1 MDDTVSGPI
10 RLEAFE
16 MYPTDNTPEKI
27 VQEKSH
33 RLFITLREPTNTG
46 KNWKPLFQST
56 FEVYSRLWKFQQ
68 VHRKVLENE
77 QYYGLKRWELG
88 ELASKIGQ
96 LYYYY
101 YLRTSDTS
109 YLQESFTFYSAI
121 QKRKYFEKVLEAKSS
136 ALIIK
141 KLRYHIRYIVVC
153 LLLNK
158 FQLVHQLSLE
168 FQDYIKKYEFF
179 LEEKDAIEWRL
190 LYNEISSFISAQQ
203 LYDVYYEGQL
213 LPITSHLRYSYKTP
227 LNPQIKLEQ
236 IVVVGNYEHHAK
248 FSGLTL
254 DMYGL
259 LQSLEFDP
267 EFSDS
272 QMPELQSQSGSLE
285 TSEPTNINRN
295 PEKHLL
301 FRPTIDLLTLKLA
314 TCQKDMT
321 SDQSALLLYLSGE
334 GSQSKQPSG
343 ISMASLPS
351 GKSNHDTINT
361 FFPHDLISFTRKPMF
376 VIVDSDNSMAF
387 KNFRAAFDQPF
398 LCILSPPEMPV
409 TKAFCFV
416 SNIKQLKPN
425 QWQYAMDK
433 LKEIELYIISL
444 LQRNEIDFS
453 FKAFVQDEFL
463 AQYITR
469 FIFCRIVLQAHLNCG
484 PNNLPD
490 SNPSVPDFFFN
501 HNDLKAL
508 VNELVVICGVSDY
521 YRFCSQLLLGHSRNT
536 IFWPIFNLRI
546 FMLFFVL
553 SSVVTQTFF
562 YYPGIEV
569 PLTYDSDILYST
581 SVGWISSTR
590 AYTFSNM
597 FFHQCMDLCR
607 ENDFC
612 RMFNWQQVIQRTGGG
627 WKRGLEPRGWIN
639 IYEVI
644 GECTM
649 YEGGDPN
656 DGFQVFAPLGMYAGM
671 IFSKSNCE
679 VSLSG
684 IVFCD
689 FQKRLQSSYDLVVP
703 WNGTSID
710 NTTVLWNNDCFWDDS
725 GSLHAFPVSSNLE
738 CQQRCVEEQACTHL
752 QTESFNI
759 TKKHCILYSGQVQVS
774 TTYPTFAAP
783 STTNINNRIGSCSI
797 LPQRNNCSV
806 IGNQY
811 QCDLNEEIPSDIVKY
826 QYFEFKVNST
836 ENIAYNYSCALDS
849 GIFQVYT
856 NLYTLEQCKSACT
869 LFDDCKAFA
878 IAQVTPYLYC
888 WLGSGLNFKL
898 SGASQVDNYCG
909 VILDRVQV
917 LNRQIQISPV
927 PIAFSFNGL
936 SFLPYGNKT
945 EQSQDFLEFSAING
959 WSFSSPYTT
968 FLASSLADCAT
979 PCKFNTSCS
988 YSFWDGN
995 NCMLYNTLN
1004 TLTNSGNY
1012 IVYLKLQNCQD
1023 CTEYK
1028 IRNEHLQYLGLP
1040 NQTYYS
1046 NAPKVFDGFLG
1057 YNFNSNGL
1065 GKVFGNLHDWSAP
1078 ECEFTEPLITFDNVD
1093 LQSCYTAAVGSRLLF
1108 SYEYKGKLKSNFGV
1122 YPYISYNSD
1131 GICRFFALDRLSSI
1145 RYKATS
1151 ACAFSELLGK
1161 SIPIT
1166 NETQPHP
1173 VRDTY
1178 FFGKQLVSYVNGRFE
1193 IWAYLWTGKSSKY
1206 TTFKGPYIDCVNY
1219 CAKQKSCIQFVW
1231 FSPVSFVFEGDCY
1244 SYESSVAVGDM
1255 VPYKGAVSGWIE
1267 GRLPCTIKGMNVT
1280 CDKSILSQ
1288 NQSSTVLFL
1297 SKTTTPIIT
1306 TTPTINIDMLTA
1318 HSTIRQ
1324 SDFPTT
1330 TPVADTTT
1338 NTAGNSNDFG
1348 INASSTFNDAGLPTG
1363 HTSTIQP
1370 IVVTLI
1376 VNDTLRDNIQYHSKF
1391 QITTPIIAGLLVSA
1405 LLNIILF
1412 VFLAK
1417 ATWVY
1422 PQAKNPDSADSS
1434 IPYSDKA
1441 VIPDRQFIFDTG
1453 SQNELLESNYYPV
1466 LPRKSSFTNVITSNH
1481 HIYLIATM
1489 ENAQD
1494 CLKLLEKLFLEF
1506 VSNSDSDIPGCLKI
1520 SRGDS
1525 IKILKMKEN
1534 KVWGSNG
1541 KTTGKLPPSFLDS
1554 IDRPRLE
1561 LTIIKESNSSKSSLE
1576 INEKIRIAL
1585 DLFPNQVSI
1594 KYSSLEKV
1602 ILEQF
1607 SLLLESI
1614 SGNEKVFLFAGQYND
1629 VLHAHLQALASDNWT
1644 FIDCANISNAE
1655 ELHSINLSYP
1665 LQ

>member
-27 VQEKSH
+27 VQEFKYLLEKSH

-190 LYNEISSFISAQQ
+190 LYNEISNFISAQQ

-409 TKAFCFV
+409 TKDHPSSIFTVFLHCPLKAFCFV

-444 LQRNEIDFS
+444 LQRNEI
-453 FKAFVQDEFL
+453 
-463 AQYITR
+463 
-469 FIFCRIVLQAHLNCG
+469 
-484 PNNLPD
+484 
-490 SNPSVPDFFFN
+490 
-501 HNDLKAL
+501 
-508 VNELVVICGVSDY
+508 VIE
-521 YRFCSQLLLGHSRNT
+521 H
-536 IFWPIFNLRI
+536 
-546 FMLFFVL
+546 
-553 SSVVTQTFF
+553 
-562 YYPGIEV
+562 
-569 PLTYDSDILYST
+569 
-581 SVGWISSTR
+581 
-590 AYTFSNM
+590 
-597 FFHQCMDLCR
+597 
-607 ENDFC
+607 
-612 RMFNWQQVIQRTGGG
+612 TGGG

-656 DGFQVFAPLGMYAGM
+656 DGLQVFAPLGRYAGM

-679 VSLSG
+679 ISLSG

-689 FQKRLQSSYDLVVP
+689 FQKRMQSSYDLVVP

-725 GSLHAFPVSSNLE
+725 GSLQVLPVSSNLE
-738 CQQRCVEEQACTHL
+738 CQQRCIEEQACTHL

-759 TKKHCILYSGQVQVS
+759 TKKHCILYSGPVQVS
-774 TTYPTFAAP
+774 IT
-783 STTNINNRIGSCSI
+783 
-797 LPQRNNCSV
+797 
-806 IGNQY
+806 
-811 QCDLNEEIPSDIVKY
+811 
-826 QYFEFKVNST
+826 
-836 ENIAYNYSCALDS
+836 
-849 GIFQVYT
+849 
-856 NLYTLEQCKSACT
+856 
-869 LFDDCKAFA
+869 
-878 IAQVTPYLYC
+878 
-888 WLGSGLNFKL
+888 
-898 SGASQVDNYCG
+898 
-909 VILDRVQV
+909 
-917 LNRQIQISPV
+917 
-927 PIAFSFNGL
+927 
-936 SFLPYGNKT
+936 
-945 EQSQDFLEFSAING
+945 
-959 WSFSSPYTT
+959 
-968 FLASSLADCAT
+968 LADCAT

-995 NCMLYNTLN
+995 NCMLHNTPN

-1028 IRNEHLQYLGLP
+1028 IRNEHLQFLGLP

-1046 NAPKVFDGFLG
+1046 NAPEVFNGFLG

-1093 LQSCYTAAVGSRLLF
+1093 LESCYTAAVGSKLLF
-1108 SYEYKGKLKSNFGV
+1108 SYEY
-1122 YPYISYNSD
+1122 
-1131 GICRFFALDRLSSI
+1131 
-1145 RYKATS
+1145 
-1151 ACAFSELLGK
+1151 
-1161 SIPIT
+1161 
-1166 NETQPHP
+1166 
-1173 VRDTY
+1173 
-1178 FFGKQLVSYVNGRFE
+1178 
-1193 IWAYLWTGKSSKY
+1193 
-1206 TTFKGPYIDCVNY
+1206 KGPYIDCVNY

-1297 SKTTTPIIT
+1297 SKTATPIIT

-1318 HSTIRQ
+1318 RSTIQQ

-1330 TPVADTTT
+1330 TPVADITA
-1338 NTAGNSNDFG
+1338 NAAGNSNDFG
-1348 INASSTFNDAGLPTG
+1348 INASSTFNDAGLQIG
-1363 HTSTIQP
+1363 HTSTTQP

-1422 PQAKNPDSADSS
+1422 PQAKNPDSVDSS

-1441 VIPDRQFIFDTG
+1441 IIPDRQFVFDAG
-1453 SQNELLESNYYPV
+1453 SQNGLLESNYYPM
-1466 LPRKSSFTNVITSNH
+1466 LPRKSSFTNVITNNH

-1520 SRGDS
+1520 SCGDS

-1541 KTTGKLPPSFLDS
+1541 KTTGKLAPGFLDS
-1554 IDRPRLE
+1554 IDCPRLE
-1561 LTIIKESNSSKSSLE
+1561 LTIIKETNSSKSSSE
-1576 INEKIRIAL
+1576 ISEKIRIAL

-1644 FIDCANISNAE
+1644 FIECANISNAE
-1655 ELHSINLSYP
+1655 ELYSINLSYP